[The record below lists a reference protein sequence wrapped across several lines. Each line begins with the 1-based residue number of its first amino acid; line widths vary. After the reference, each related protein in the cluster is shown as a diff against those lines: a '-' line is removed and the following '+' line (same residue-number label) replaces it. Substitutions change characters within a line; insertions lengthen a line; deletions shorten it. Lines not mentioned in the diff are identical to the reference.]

1 VSTKIEVHISQSLA
15 GWGYAITHGEG
26 EGSLKAA
33 EFSFTSYDDAW
44 MGARPEL
51 QRVLKQ
57 LECEHVFDNGQIGRT
72 CRYCGLHE
80 WKQR

>member
-1 VSTKIEVHISQSLA
+1 
-15 GWGYAITHGEG
+15 
-26 EGSLKAA
+26 
-33 EFSFTSYDDAW
+33 